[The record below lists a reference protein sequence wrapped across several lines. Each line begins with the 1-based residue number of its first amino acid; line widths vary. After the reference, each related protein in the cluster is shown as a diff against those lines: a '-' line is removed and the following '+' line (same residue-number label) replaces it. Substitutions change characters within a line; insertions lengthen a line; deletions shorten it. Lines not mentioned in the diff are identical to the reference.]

1 MMHVGD
7 CSRCC
12 CLTAEPGPL
21 GEPRGDEG
29 ADDIE
34 DPREGERDEI
44 AFGFAG
50 TGAAEEVVS
59 D

>member
-1 MMHVGD
+1 M
-7 CSRCC
+7 
-12 CLTAEPGPL
+12 